1 MLRKGGVEAW
11 NRWGLDNNLRRN
23 VFAIVWLEKVDGTY
37 FMERSV
43 KLILVFYDMLRFP
56 FNFSIKFTVLFVN
69 TFYYTARILKQPGLL
84 R

>member
-1 MLRKGGVEAW
+1 
-11 NRWGLDNNLRRN
+11 
-23 VFAIVWLEKVDGTY
+23 
-37 FMERSV
+37 MERSV